1 MANEADLGFQTTD
14 VHTGNVITLLQS
26 VLASRDPS
34 RRAQY
39 LSDAQRELG
48 WAQRS
53 AIEECQREKKLSWRQ
68 LGAVVS
74 VAHDALY
81 RQFASGGPVVTASPF
96 YSKESRNNMMT
107 TTAQLAIAFRTV
119 DDGRL
124 HVLAEAD
131 VQGLDSFTMPFNPGN
146 PSPYSGRD
154 LQYYYRPAPGLALAD
169 LGRSAGYTMRPEGFG
184 IAFCLT
190 EGVMDELFGPPF
202 IGSPERRH
210 WEADL
215 EERQRN
221 ARPVS

>member
-1 MANEADLGFQTTD
+1 MADEAVLGFGVTD
-14 VHTGNVITLLQS
+14 AHTGSVITLLQS
-26 VLASRDPS
+26 VLASQDPS

-39 LSDAQRELG
+39 LAEAQRQLG

-53 AIEECQREKKLSWRQ
+53 AIDECQRRKLSWRQ
-68 LGAVVS
+68 IGAVVG

-81 RQFASGGPVVTASPF
+81 RQYNSGGPVVTASPF
-96 YSKESRNNMMT
+96 YSKESRNNMK

-119 DDGRL
+119 DNGRL

-131 VQGLDSFTMPFNPGN
+131 VDDLDSFTMPFNPGG
-146 PSPYSGRD
+146 PSPYAGRD
-154 LQYYYRPAPGLALAD
+154 LQYYYRPVPDLVIAD

-202 IGSPERRH
+202 IGSPERRR

-215 EERQRN
+215 EEQRQQQ
-221 ARPVS
+221 ASPAS